1 MKTIIIDD
9 DKSSIETLTQ
19 KLKSYKEIEFC
30 GSANTCSTGIHL
42 AAEVNPEVIFLDVE
56 LPDLSGL
63 EFLMQLDNITR
74 GWCQVIMYTG
84 HPGYMLPAFRL
95 NAFDYLMKPVD
106 ERELKNVVARLK
118 ERRLRDESPLH
129 SFATANSYGD
139 KLLLY
144 TSTSDFRLVHI
155 QNICAFQYNH
165 EIRQW
170 EVIIAGMTDPLR
182 MKRGM
187 KREAILNISP
197 QFVQVS
203 QKAIVNVD
211 YLLEVADNT
220 CVFYPPFER
229 VQNIT
234 VGRHYRKALTEKFN
248 SI

>member
-1 MKTIIIDD
+1 MRTIIIDD
-9 DKSSIETLTQ
+9 NKASIETLTK
-19 KLKSYKEIEFC
+19 KLKSYKDIELC
-30 GSANTCSTGIHL
+30 GSTGTCSTGIHL
-42 AAEVNPEVIFLDVE
+42 AAEINPAVIFLDVE

-63 EFLMQLDNITR
+63 EFLMQLDNIVK

-106 ERELKNVVARLK
+106 ERELKNVITRLR
-118 ERRLRDESPLH
+118 ERRLRDESPLR
-129 SFATANSYGD
+129 SFASSNISKD

-182 MKRGM
+182 MKRGT
-187 KREAILNISP
+187 KREAILNIAP
-197 QFVQVS
+197 RFVQVS
-203 QKAIVNVD
+203 QKFIVNVD
-211 YLLEVADNT
+211 YLIEVSDNT

-229 VQNIT
+229 VKHIK
-234 VGRHYRKALTEKFN
+234 VGRLYRKKLTEKFN
-248 SI
+248 AI